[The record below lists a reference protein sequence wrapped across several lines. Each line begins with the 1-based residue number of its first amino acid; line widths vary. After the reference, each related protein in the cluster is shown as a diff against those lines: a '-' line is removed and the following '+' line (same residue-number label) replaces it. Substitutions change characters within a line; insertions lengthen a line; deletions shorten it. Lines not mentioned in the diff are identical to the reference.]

1 MDCSN
6 TFITVRSIG
15 RPSVAHS
22 DSLSELSLLP
32 LSLSLSLLAL
42 SLPLLLLALL
52 SLPLSLL
59 LLSLSLPLLEL
70 ALAFAED
77 LRELP
82 DLVLLALLSFRS
94 EDRCGFLSRSSECL
108 RTEMKRNIF

>member
-32 LSLSLSLLAL
+32 LSLSLLAL